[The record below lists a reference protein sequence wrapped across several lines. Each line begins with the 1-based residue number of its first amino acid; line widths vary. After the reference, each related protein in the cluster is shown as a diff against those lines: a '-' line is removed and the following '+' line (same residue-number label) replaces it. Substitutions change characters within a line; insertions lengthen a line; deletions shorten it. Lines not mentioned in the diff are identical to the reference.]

1 MFTIDL
7 TEDQVKVTDVVEI
20 ATSQR
25 RMCVTEAR
33 HKLDDAKSQIEQA
46 VYIAEKD
53 VMSRVNQAI
62 SILVE
67 IDIRQGWQEL
77 GYKSMH
83 RLIKSELRSGLDLS
97 VSQIYRRVRA
107 AKIRQRLEQV
117 WPNVDAVSDEQLE
130 VLSKLPS
137 QDWPEAL
144 DEITST
150 APRGRVTC
158 RHFKKIVHRRLHNEK
173 TAADLPDELFAL
185 NADNKVETINNGG
198 SSFDKNYEL
207 PASIVELEKPEQ
219 NLEPRSKGAYGLTFS
234 AIEVGN
240 IVTIQCTNN
249 AGEKQQQYSGCWGIV
264 QSLYE
269 QSANICVCGEIV
281 EYLLTDISLLQN
293 PTPTF
298 IEVSYRT
305 ASLWQTPNLPAS
317 VRHLLTT
324 FYQRRLDFSQSDK
337 DVLAAIESY
346 VRRSLTADFASKK
359 EAAQIKL
366 QNNFSESGVDNQ
378 IPCIISATE

>member
-1 MFTIDL
+1 MLTIDL
-7 TEDQVKVTDVVEI
+7 TENQVEVTSVVEV
-20 ATSQR
+20 APAK

-46 VYIAEKD
+46 VYIAQKD
-53 VMSRVNQAI
+53 VMSRVNQGI

-97 VSQIYRRVRA
+97 VSQIYRRVKA

-150 APRGRVTC
+150 APRGKVTC
-158 RHFKKIVHRRLHNEK
+158 RHFKKIVQRRLHNEK
-173 TAADLPDELFAL
+173 TVADLPDELLAL

-198 SSFDKNYEL
+198 SSFDQDYEL
-207 PASIVELEKPEQ
+207 PASIMELEKPEQ
-219 NLEPRSKGAYGLTFS
+219 NLEPRSKDAYDLTSS

-240 IVTIQCTNN
+240 IITIQCTNN
-249 AGEKQQQYSGCWGIV
+249 AGEKKQQYSGCWGIV

-269 QSANICVCGEIV
+269 QSANICVGGEIV
-281 EYLLTDISLLQN
+281 EYFLTAINLLENS
-293 PTPTF
+293 TPTF
-298 IEVSYRT
+298 MEVSYRT
-305 ASLWQTPNLPAS
+305 ANLWQTPDLPAS

-324 FYQRRLDFSQSDK
+324 FYQRQLDFSQSDK

-346 VRRSLTADFASKK
+346 VRPSLSTD
-359 EAAQIKL
+359 E
-366 QNNFSESGVDNQ
+366 
-378 IPCIISATE
+378 C

>member
-20 ATSQR
+20 ATSRR
-25 RMCVTEAR
+25 RMCVNEAR

-53 VMSRVNQAI
+53 VFSRVNQAI

-83 RLIKSELRSGLDLS
+83 RLIKAELRSGLDLS

-158 RHFKKIVHRRLHNEK
+158 RHFKKIVQRRLHNEK
-173 TAADLPDELFAL
+173 AAADLPDKLLAL

-198 SSFDKNYEL
+198 SSFDKDYE
-207 PASIVELEKPEQ
+207 PSASIVELEKPEQ
-219 NLEPRSKGAYGLTFS
+219 NLDPRSKDAYDLTSS

-240 IVTIQCTNN
+240 IVAIQCSNN
-249 AGEKQQQYSGCWGIV
+249 VCEKKQQYSGCWGIV

-269 QSANICVCGEIV
+269 QTAYISVGGEIV
-281 EYLLTDISLLQN
+281 EYLLTDINPVEN
-293 PTPTF
+293 PTFTF
-298 IEVSYRT
+298 IEVSDRT

-337 DVLAAIESY
+337 DVLTAIESY
-346 VRRSLTADFASKK
+346 VRRGLATDLASKK
-359 EAAQIKL
+359 EDAQTKS
-366 QNNFSESGVDNQ
+366 QNNFLESGVDNQ
-378 IPCIISATE
+378 IPCIISPTE